1 MKNMFSLSMMIS
13 ILLLSRKTD
22 SRYIIPKTNNKN
34 HHSKND
40 RIIKRDI
47 SNEQLQPIIITSI
60 KTDNITQ
67 IAIYSGMMK
76 MIHTNMINPN
86 EILFSIQDT
95 LYTDIDCNFHS
106 PTKLDIFSIMLINLL
121 KLNYQTHKQTE
132 LKIIK
137 EVYTNTHIG
146 EITQYFNTKRIS
158 SSIFFIL
165 YTILC
170 RNIHYAE

>member
-1 MKNMFSLSMMIS
+1 
-13 ILLLSRKTD
+13 
-22 SRYIIPKTNNKN
+22 
-34 HHSKND
+34 
-40 RIIKRDI
+40 
-47 SNEQLQPIIITSI
+47 
-60 KTDNITQ
+60 
-67 IAIYSGMMK
+67 
-76 MIHTNMINPN
+76 MINPN

-132 LKIIK
+132 VKIIK

-146 EITQYFNTKRIS
+146 VITQYFNTKRIS

-165 YTILC
+165 
-170 RNIHYAE
+170 